1 MLEAILPAIT
11 IFALRVVDITLY
23 TMRLMMVTR
32 GRKKLAWLFAFFQS
46 MVYVTALRAIIN
58 DMGNWMK
65 ILGYATGF
73 ATGLV
78 VGMALEGRLGIGNV
92 HLNIVSP
99 RRGQKLAGEL
109 RAAGFG
115 VTELPG
121 KGKDGTVDILLCD
134 VRRRQLPAV
143 RKIIQ
148 EIDPNAFI
156 TAEMIRMVL
165 GGFWHR

>member
-1 MLEAILPAIT
+1 
-11 IFALRVVDITLY
+11 
-23 TMRLMMVTR
+23 MV
-32 GRKKLAWLFAFFQS
+32 F
-46 MVYVTALRAIIN
+46 VTALHAIIS

-78 VGMALEGRLGIGNV
+78 VGMVLEGRLGIGNV

-99 RRGQKLAGEL
+99 RQGQRLAGEL

-143 RKIIQ
+143 RQIIQ
-148 EIDPNAFI
+148 KIDPNAFI